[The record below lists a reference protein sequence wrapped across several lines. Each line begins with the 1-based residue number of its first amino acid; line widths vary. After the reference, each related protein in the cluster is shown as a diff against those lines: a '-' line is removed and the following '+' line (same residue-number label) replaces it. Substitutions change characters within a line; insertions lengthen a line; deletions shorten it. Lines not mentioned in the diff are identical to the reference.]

1 MSQKARIPYAFGE
14 GLPVNGVSPGTILFV
29 AGPSLSRAEDLALS
43 LVLGGADAEEGML
56 FITTNDSSKN
66 LLERCERLSPG
77 FDDGAVGVVDC
88 SDSRG
93 RDTVFDARIE
103 SVSTPNDLT
112 GIGIKLSTLY
122 SDLHDETGE
131 RVRTAFVNVS
141 TLLMYTD
148 LRTLFRFLHT
158 ISGRID
164 ATDGIGVFAIDPGT
178 HDEKST
184 NTLTQLCD
192 GRIDVREPE
201 VNDADGDLRVRG
213 LSNQPREWTPFR
225 LGE

>member
-1 MSQKARIPYAFGE
+1 MSQRARVPYAFDE
-14 GLPVNGVSPGTILFV
+14 GLPLKEVSPGTVLFV

-43 LVLGGADAEEGML
+43 LVLGGADSGEGML
-56 FITTNDSSKN
+56 FITTNDSSEN
-66 LLERCERLSPG
+66 LLERCERLAPG
-77 FDDGAVGVVDC
+77 FDESPVSVVDC
-88 SDSRG
+88 SDGGG
-93 RDTVFDARIE
+93 REPGFDARIE

-112 GIGIKLSTLY
+112 GIGIKFSTLY
-122 SDLHDETGE
+122 SGLHTETGG

-164 ATDGIGVFAIDPGT
+164 ATNGIGVFAIDPGT

-192 GRIDVREPE
+192 GRIDVREPGTG
-201 VNDADGDLRVRG
+201 DADGDLRVRG